1 MHKKNKIC
9 PIIKLF
15 AVKSVCR
22 VFIFNMFTC
31 VYKLKRPPIYVVLV
45 MTFPGKGNDCSKHWN
60 LKFKLRSYQASWN
73 KTASDIRW
81 KAKKKTVNSSQ
92 EQNYCSVVLRLKS
105 GKLLNLKAAQL
116 TFYRNEGKTIPL
128 KLSTVRPKNS
138 SCSYLLGTGTLVFR
152 FAFQF
157 YTVVGMYSHDAVQT
171 SVCLHHL

>member
-31 VYKLKRPPIYVVLV
+31 VYNSNDLPSTSFWEWLFQGMAMIVQNTEIWNLSSNRIKPAGTRPPQIFV
-45 MTFPGKGNDCSKHWN
+45 GK
-60 LKFKLRSYQASWN
+60 Q
-73 KTASDIRW
+73 
-81 KAKKKTVNSSQ
+81 KKKTVNSSP

-157 YTVVGMYSHDAVQT
+157 YTVVGT
-171 SVCLHHL
+171 